1 MTEDMKMTMVKAMS
15 DEKDEVVIS
24 AFLSFAADDLCS
36 IFVPHKGQEEKE
48 AFLEKYGTAQVKLAA
63 YYLNKRGWDFQIS
76 HNENGVSRVYETG
89 DIPDSIL
96 RLITPQAEVIS

>member
-1 MTEDMKMTMVKAMS
+1 MTEDAKVTMVRALS
-15 DEKDEVVIS
+15 DEEDGVVIS

-36 IFVPHKGQEEKE
+36 IFVPNKGGDAKE

-63 YYLNKRGWDFQIS
+63 YYLNKRGWDFQTAHS
-76 HNENGVSRVYETG
+76 ENGISRVYETG